1 MFKFFVMGGAGYMT
15 ILTILLVAIFF
26 AAWKAPRWINIIGN
40 IALAFGFLTLMIG
53 FFQMFQALQDVSD
66 VLGGDVHG
74 LYDIISPGVLFGGLK
89 VALIVPFYGV
99 IIYIVSQ
106 IVRIIKTPRL

>member
-1 MFKFFVMGGAGYMT
+1 MFKFIVMGGAGYMT

-53 FFQMFQALQDVSD
+53 FYQMFQALQQVSSS
-66 VLGGDVHG
+66 LGDQVHG
-74 LYDIISPGVLFGGLK
+74 LYDLISPDVFFGGMR
-89 VALIVPFYGV
+89 VGLIVPFYGV
-99 IIYIVSQ
+99 IIYIISQ

>member
-1 MFKFFVMGGAGYMT
+1 MT

-53 FFQMFQALQDVSD
+53 FFQMFQALQQVSD
-66 VLGGDVHG
+66 GLGGDVHG
-74 LYDIISPGVLFGGLK
+74 LYDLISPGVLFGGLK
-89 VALIVPFYGV
+89 VALIVPFYGL

>member
-1 MFKFFVMGGAGYMT
+1 MFKFFILGGAGYMT

-53 FFQMFQALQDVSD
+53 FFQMFQALQQVSD
-66 VLGGDVHG
+66 GLGGDVHG
-74 LYDIISPGVLFGGLK
+74 LYDLISPGVLFGGLK
-89 VALIVPFYGV
+89 VALIVPFYGL

>member
-1 MFKFFVMGGAGYMT
+1 MFKFFIMGGAGYMT

-66 VLGGDVHG
+66 GLGGDVHG
-74 LYDIISPGVLFGGLK
+74 LYDLISPSVFFGGMK